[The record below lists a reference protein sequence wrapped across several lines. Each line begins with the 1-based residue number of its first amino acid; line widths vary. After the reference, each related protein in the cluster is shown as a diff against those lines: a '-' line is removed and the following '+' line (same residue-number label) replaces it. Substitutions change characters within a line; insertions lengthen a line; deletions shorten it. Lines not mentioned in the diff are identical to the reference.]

1 MNTSTARKQVSIES
15 IEYLNNDT
23 LIIVVSDDFS
33 ARFLVERNPRCV
45 LQRDPS
51 NVDKRVGLVYSSD
64 DCDLIRA
71 IKTA

>member
-1 MNTSTARKQVSIES
+1 MNISTARKQVTIES
-15 IEYLNNDT
+15 IEFLNTDT
-23 LIIVVSDDFS
+23 IIVVVSDDFS

-51 NVDKRVGLVYSSD
+51 GVDKRVGLVYSKD